1 MKRRVFEIL
10 EVGRPG
16 DRVSQAVDFIVSL
29 LIVLNVVALILGTVD
44 EVFQKAPRA
53 FQWFEA
59 ASVVAFTVEYAARVW
74 SCTSDPRYSHPLRGR
89 LRFMVSPLAVVDA
102 AAILPFYILTFAVS
116 GSLDLRVLRVLRL
129 AARAARLARYSTGIR
144 TLAAAVSGRSQELLA
159 TVALL
164 AVLLVLASSLI
175 YFAENHAQPDKFSSV
190 PHAMWWS
197 IITLTTVGYGDVAPV
212 TTTGRLIAGLIAV
225 LGIGLFAVPAGILGS
240 SFLEQ
245 IDRRRSREPRNCP
258 HCGKEIHLDG

>member
-1 MKRRVFEIL
+1 MKRRVFEVL
-10 EVGRPG
+10 EAGRPG
-16 DRVSQAVDFIVSL
+16 DRVSQAVDLIIAL
-29 LIVLNVVALILGTVD
+29 LIVLNVLALILGTVA
-44 EVFQKAPRA
+44 EVYQKAPRA

-59 ASVVAFTVEYAARVW
+59 ASVIAFTVEYAARVW
-74 SCTSDPRYSHPLRGR
+74 SCTSDPRYSGPVRGR
-89 LRFMVSPLAVVDA
+89 LRFIVSPLAIIDA

-129 AARAARLARYSTGIR
+129 VARAARLARYSSGIR
-144 TLAAAVSGRSQELLA
+144 TLAAAISGRSQELLT
-159 TVALL
+159 TVGLL
-164 AVLLVLASSLI
+164 AVLLVLASSLMYI
-175 YFAENHAQPDKFSSV
+175 AEHNAQPGKFSSI

-245 IDRRRSREPRNCP
+245 IERRRSREPRICP
-258 HCGKEIHLDG
+258 HCGEEIHLDG